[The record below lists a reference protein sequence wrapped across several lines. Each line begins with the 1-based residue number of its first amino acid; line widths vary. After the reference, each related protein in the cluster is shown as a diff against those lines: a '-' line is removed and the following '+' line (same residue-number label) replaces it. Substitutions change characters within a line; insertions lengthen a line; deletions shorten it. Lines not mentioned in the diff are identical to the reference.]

1 MDLVQDV
8 KNILSTD
15 VEEVISTSMS
25 LNLLRCYSVIYLNGA
40 QPKTCAKSQRQYYN
54 QLKINGLEMAQK
66 KEETTERTCVPAW
79 KGIKYVG
86 QVKKEGK
93 IVFAHGH
100 INPDTLTDK
109 EAKRLLD
116 LGVLKKTDFKV
127 LPK

>member
-1 MDLVQDV
+1 MA
-8 KNILSTD
+8 KNT
-15 VEEVISTSMS
+15 EEK
-25 LNLLRCYSVIYLNGA
+25 L
-40 QPKTCAKSQRQYYN
+40 
-54 QLKINGLEMAQK
+54 
-66 KEETTERTCVPAW
+66 ERTCVPAW

-86 QVKKEGK
+86 QVTKEGK

-100 INPDTLTDK
+100 INPETLTDK